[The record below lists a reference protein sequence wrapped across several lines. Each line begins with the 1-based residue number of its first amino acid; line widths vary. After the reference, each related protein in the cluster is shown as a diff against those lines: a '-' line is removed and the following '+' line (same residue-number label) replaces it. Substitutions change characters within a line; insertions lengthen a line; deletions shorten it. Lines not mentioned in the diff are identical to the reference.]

1 MCSKQGNSKTIFVE
15 GWGRQDWISQGC
27 CSAWEC
33 RSWELGQEPSVSVD
47 GHSNRIVF
55 GMWNK
60 LKVKR
65 TTEDVVIV
73 KPNII
78 KEVFLIV

>member
-1 MCSKQGNSKTIFVE
+1 M
-15 GWGRQDWISQGC
+15 
-27 CSAWEC
+27 
-33 RSWELGQEPSVSVD
+33 SVD